1 MKKCFFG
8 FLAFLFSSS
17 LFAQSKGVV
26 TIKGTVKGDLKGY
39 NKIQLF
45 NRTEKDSS
53 IIKNGQ
59 YTFSY
64 PYDGPTIKMLYLEYT
79 QKMAIMYRPF
89 GILIAEPGTYYV
101 ISDAN
106 DMYATSSIK
115 GPTNAVIYRQFEK
128 DQDGAFRKIND
139 EILKIYGKEWFKIEE
154 KNIQFQ
160 NLQKSRDSLSEIFVL
175 PLIESLIK
183 AHPNDYVSAFVLQG
197 SARQMGTLE
206 KKEQLFS
213 MLSSKLQKSSIG
225 KDFGD
230 YIQGVKNSKIGSI
243 VEDFNLPDPNGKNIA
258 FSNFKGKYVLIDF
271 WASWCGPCRQS
282 FPHMREVYQKV
293 KGDNFEIYSISIDK
307 DKSAWLKAIKEEKNP
322 WKQSLDTKNI
332 SQSGFAITGVPTT
345 YLIDPSGK
353 IIAKEIGFDSNGES
367 EIEKKINSIADMS
380 QQKAIP
386 ATKLN

>member
-1 MKKCFFG
+1 MKKYFFG
-8 FLAFLFSSS
+8 ILAFLFSSC
-17 LFAQSKGVV
+17 LFAQSKGIV

-45 NRTEKDSS
+45 NRTQKDSS
-53 IIKNGQ
+53 IINNGQ
-59 YTFSY
+59 YTFSF

-79 QKMAIMYRPF
+79 EKMALMYRPF

-101 ISDAN
+101 TSDAN

-128 DQDGAFRKIND
+128 NRDSAFRKIND

-154 KNIQFQ
+154 KNPQFQ
-160 NLQKSRDSLSEIFVL
+160 NLQKSRDSLNEVFVL
-175 PLIESLIK
+175 PLLESLIK
-183 AHPNDYVSAFVLQG
+183 THPNEYVSAFVLQG

-213 MLSSKLQKSSIG
+213 MLSSKMQKSSVG
-225 KDFGD
+225 KDFEE

-243 VEDFNLPDPNGKNIA
+243 VEDFNLPDTNGINIA
-258 FSNFKGKYVLIDF
+258 FSSFKGKYVLIDF

-307 DKSAWLKAIKEEKNP
+307 DKSAWLRAIKEEKNP

-367 EIEKKINSIADMS
+367 EIEKKINSIANKN

-386 ATKLN
+386 ASELN